1 MNDKNIPE
9 YVLEKGISRD
19 DFVKI
24 RDELKNMLLEDVL
37 VKLNDYDAML
47 ENIKKIDSSPNTDK
61 WISNF
66 DLHVGLTGKI
76 INNNVIKIEKLFD
89 KIFEDWE
96 AYQIQQG
103 DSANVEEQSVV
114 DSEVVNNEEVKEEI
128 DDGPEPVLNE
138 LTKIDTI
145 EGDDNE

>member
-103 DSANVEEQSVV
+103 DSANVEAQSVV

-128 DDGPEPVLNE
+128 DEGPEPVLNE